1 MSFLILSGQGVHI
14 KIRAHLVCSWAK
26 EKINIVDVEHVKYGY
41 EEGKLSSPYGW
52 SFVEFD
58 LRRIRDQCKV

>member
-14 KIRAHLVCSWAK
+14 KIRAHLVCSGAK
-26 EKINIVDVEHVKYGY
+26 EKINIVNVEHVKYGY

-52 SFVEFD
+52 SFVE
-58 LRRIRDQCKV
+58 